1 MTLAQ
6 FLTAEAKRLH
16 ARINSLDK
24 ARFFSKHA
32 AFVAAANAPWL
43 AVPARY
49 TLIQRTA
56 IENQWQHRNAGDT
69 MPELPEWE
77 TEWSYLEREVA
88 TFGDMIERIP
98 GLTRDE
104 RDAIT
109 EIMMADTD
117 YRGHESH
124 VGSPVAENIED
135 MGDCQGDA

>member
-6 FLTAEAKRLH
+6 FLAAEAKHLH
-16 ARINSLDK
+16 ARIDDLDK

-43 AVPARY
+43 AVPASY

-56 IENQWQHRNAGDT
+56 IEDQWQHRNAGDT

-77 TEWSYLEREVA
+77 TEWSYLERAVA
-88 TFGDMIERIP
+88 TFTDMIERIP

-104 RDAIT
+104 RDSIT
-109 EIMMADTD
+109 EIVLAHTD
-117 YRGHESH
+117 YRGYESH
-124 VGSPVAENIED
+124 VGSPVAEIIVD
-135 MGDCQGDA
+135 MVDCQGDA